1 MMLAGK
7 RNNALDAIERR
18 ADLVA
23 HLVHIVRARVGGL
36 DGAIALGL
44 RFGDTLVFGRHI
56 DCRNQVLRAVLNER
70 NRKPNAEL
78 RFFSMGRMVGAQ
90 KVQRSRVVPVPHLSL
105 YANTVAIGNK
115 TVQRLDVVANTLGRY
130 AKDAFKIWGDIERK
144 TVAGTQDQR
153 NVGPLLRKRLFKQS
167 TRSVRVALLV

>member
-1 MMLAGK
+1 
-7 RNNALDAIERR
+7 
-18 ADLVA
+18 
-23 HLVHIVRARVGGL
+23 
-36 DGAIALGL
+36 
-44 RFGDTLVFGRHI
+44 
-56 DCRNQVLRAVLNER
+56 
-70 NRKPNAEL
+70 
-78 RFFSMGRMVGAQ
+78 MGRMVGAQ